1 MKYPFAFLFVATSL
15 CFPTAALAQEPYV
28 GISIATP
35 GEGSWQYAPGKFVAD
50 NEHKLSKKLYGGW
63 NFTNQFSLEAGYLSS
78 GYHFQSPEKNTAFAD
93 LNVKMLYTA
102 GKVSMPLGDAWNV
115 FGKLGLAQ
123 IRSAFSA
130 QNGYT
135 NSSRAVRPLLGF
147 GLDFKMTQHLD
158 MTLEFERDGKIN
170 HVPQQKLEAGL
181 KWRF

>member
-1 MKYPFAFLFVATSL
+1 MKYSTAFIFVATSL
-15 CFPTAALAQEPYV
+15 FCSVTVLAQEPYV

-35 GEGSWQYAPGKFVAD
+35 GEGSWQYAPGKFIAD

-78 GYHFQSPEKNTAFAD
+78 GYHFQSPEKNTTFAD
-93 LNVKMLYTA
+93 LNVKMLYSA
-102 GKVSMPLGDAWNV
+102 GKVSMPLGNAWNV
-115 FGKLGLAQ
+115 FGKLGVAQ
-123 IRSAFSA
+123 IRSEFRA
-130 QNGYT
+130 QNENT
-135 NSSRAVRPLLGF
+135 NSSRAIRPLLGF

-158 MTLEFERDGKIN
+158 MSLEFERDGKIN